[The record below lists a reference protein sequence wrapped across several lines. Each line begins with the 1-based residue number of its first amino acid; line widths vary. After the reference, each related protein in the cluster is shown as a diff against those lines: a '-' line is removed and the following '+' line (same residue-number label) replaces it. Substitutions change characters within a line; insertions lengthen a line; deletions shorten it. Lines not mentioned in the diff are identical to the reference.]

1 MMRGRPQP
9 RTERPAFQER
19 ADTIAAPIKHWA
31 ALRSIWPARGHVKLS
46 SRLRLVVAGAIA
58 VLMLLLFVLFAGL
71 EMRDAQERHHERA
84 SAITAVLAENVRG
97 SLAFFDTEAAA
108 RILASAGALPGIRW
122 AALLDA
128 DQRLFASFAV
138 PDQQLLKPAE
148 LVARLQRAPPGNAV
162 NLSEQDGALYV
173 TQVVKVD
180 GQPIGWL
187 MLDLDAENPS
197 LQFLGRLGIVMLAA
211 AVFGLIASFAAA
223 RALERIAWPIMNLA
237 SMMREVSITHDYR
250 MRLMHHRS
258 DEIGE
263 LHDGFNGLLEQ
274 LEAREQ
280 EIAAQQND
288 LVRLANLDE
297 VTQLSNRH
305 HFRQLL
311 DRALKRAGDVPFAL
325 LCLDLD
331 RFKNVNDSLGH
342 DMGDQV
348 LRLVGE
354 RLRSIARA
362 EDTMARTGGDEFSV
376 IMSRVSRDDEALPFA
391 RRILCSLREPFEI
404 NGLTLHIGA
413 SIGIALAPRDALAPE
428 QLIKYAD
435 LALYEVKAAGRN
447 TVRVYQPAMGN
458 LVDRRLMLEQELRE
472 ALARGQLTLVYQPQI
487 QTRDR
492 TVTGLEALLRWNHP
506 VLGVVAPAEFIPI
519 AEDSGL
525 VAEIGAWALEE
536 ACREV
541 QLHDDMLSIA
551 VNLSPVQVMT
561 QDLGALIDGV
571 LARTGLAAHRL
582 ELEITESVL
591 LNEEAA
597 TRQQIAALQ
606 QRGVRI
612 VLDDFGTGF
621 ASMAY
626 LLRFH
631 FEKIKIDRSFVH
643 LLREQGRKRA
653 IVRAIIEM
661 SRQMDTRVLSEGV
674 ESESELQML
683 TSDGCTEVQGYYFS
697 GPLNEQDLVLFLRT
711 WNGATLTAANSA
723 FGSVRT
729 VPDLLLPASHA

>member
-1 MMRGRPQP
+1 
-9 RTERPAFQER
+9 
-19 ADTIAAPIKHWA
+19 
-31 ALRSIWPARGHVKLS
+31 
-46 SRLRLVVAGAIA
+46 
-58 VLMLLLFVLFAGL
+58 VLFAGL

-84 SAITAVLAENVRG
+84 SAITAVLAETVRG

-138 PDQQLLKPAE
+138 PDQQLPKPAE

-162 NLSEQDGALYV
+162 NLFEQDGALYV

-342 DMGDQV
+342 DLGDQV

-458 LVDRRLMLEQELRE
+458 LVDRRLVLEQELRE

-525 VAEIGAWALEE
+525 IAEIGAWALEE

-597 TRQQIAALQ
+597 TLQQMAALQ

-661 SRQMDTRVLSEGV
+661 SQHMGTRVLAEGV

-683 TSDGCTEVQGYYFS
+683 TRDGCTEVQGYYFS
-697 GPLNEQDLVLFLRT
+697 GPLNEQDLAVFLRT
-711 WNGATLTAANSA
+711 WNGATLSAANSA

>member
-1 MMRGRPQP
+1 MQ
-9 RTERPAFQER
+9 
-19 ADTIAAPIKHWA
+19 
-31 ALRSIWPARGHVKLS
+31 SIWPARGHVKLS

-84 SAITAVLAENVRG
+84 SAITAVLAETVRG

-108 RILASAGALPGIRW
+108 KILASAGALPGIRW

-148 LVARLQRAPPGNAV
+148 LVARLQCAPPGNAV
-162 NLSEQDGALYV
+162 NLFEQDGALYV

-325 LCLDLD
+325 LCLDLE

-342 DMGDQV
+342 DLGDQV

-458 LVDRRLMLEQELRE
+458 VVDRRLILEQELRE

-541 QLHDDMLSIA
+541 QLHDDKLSIA

-561 QDLGALIDGV
+561 QDLAALIDGV

-597 TRQQIAALQ
+597 TLQQMAALQ

-661 SRQMDTRVLSEGV
+661 SRQMDTRVLAEGV

-683 TSDGCTEVQGYYFS
+683 TRDGCTEVQGYYFS
-697 GPLNEQDLVLFLRT
+697 GPLNEQDLAVFLRT
-711 WNGATLTAANSA
+711 WNGATLSAANSA

>member
-1 MMRGRPQP
+1 MPARPQ
-9 RTERPAFQER
+9 RR
-19 ADTIAAPIKHWA
+19 ATRLFKKFTKTVATVPKRRVKQW
-31 ALRSIWPARGHVKLS
+31 RFWPARGHAKLS
-46 SRLRLVVAGAIA
+46 SRLRLVVAGAIT
-58 VLMLLLFVLFAGL
+58 VLVLLLFLLFAGL
-71 EMRDAQERHHERA
+71 EMRGARERHHERA
-84 SAITAVLAENVRG
+84 SAIAAVLAENVRG
-97 SLAFFDTEAAA
+97 SLAFFDTETAV
-108 RILASAGALPGIRW
+108 RILSSAGTLPGIRW
-122 AALLDA
+122 AALLGSDR
-128 DQRLFASFAV
+128 QLFASFAAR
-138 PDQQLLKPAE
+138 QQTLPRAAE
-148 LVARLQRAPPGNAV
+148 FAARLKQVAPGDAV
-162 NLSEQDGALYV
+162 SLAEQNGALYV
-173 TQVVKVD
+173 TKVVKVD
-180 GQPIGWL
+180 GEPIGWL

-197 LQFLGRLGIVMLAA
+197 LQFLGRLAIVMLAA

-237 SMMREVSITHDYR
+237 NMMREVSITHDYR
-250 MRLMHHRS
+250 MRLMYHRN

-263 LHDGFNGLLEQ
+263 LHDGFNGLLER
-274 LEAREQ
+274 LETREY
-280 EIAAQQND
+280 EIAAHQSN
-288 LVRLANLDE
+288 LLRLANIDE

-311 DRALKRAGDVPFAL
+311 DQALKRASDAPFAL

-354 RLRSIARA
+354 RLRSIARS

-376 IMSRVSRDDEALPFA
+376 IVGHVSHDDEALPFA
-391 RRILCSLREPFEI
+391 RRILSALREPFEI
-404 NGLTLHIGA
+404 NGLVLHIGA
-413 SIGIALAPRDALAPE
+413 SIGIALAPRDAVKAE
-428 QLIKYAD
+428 QLIKSAD

-447 TVRVYQPAMGN
+447 TVRVYQPAMGSQ
-458 LVDRRLMLEQELRE
+458 VDRRLVVEQELRE
-472 ALARGQLTLVYQPQI
+472 ALARGQLSLVFQPQI
-487 QTRDR
+487 DTRDQ
-492 TVTGLEALLRWNHP
+492 TVTGLEALLRWQHP
-506 VLGVVAPAEFIPI
+506 ELGRVAPAEFIPI

-525 VAEIGAWALEE
+525 IAEIGAWVLEE
-536 ACREV
+536 ACRQV
-541 QLHDDMLSIA
+541 LLHDEKLSVA

-561 QDLGALIDGV
+561 QDLGALIDQV
-571 LARTGLAAHRL
+571 LLRTGLPAHRL

-597 TRQQIAALQ
+597 TLQQMLALQ

-661 SRQMDTRVLSEGV
+661 SQQMGTRVLAEGV
-674 ESESELQML
+674 ETESELQML
-683 TSDGCTEVQGYYFS
+683 ASDGCTEIQGYYYAR
-697 GPLNEQDLVLFLRT
+697 PLNEADLALFLHT
-711 WNGATLTAANSA
+711 WSDLGTTAAHNELSRLRA
-723 FGSVRT
+723 
-729 VPDLLLPASHA
+729 VPDVMLLPTARS